1 MKARTLGA
9 IMAAAAQGRAPGFT
23 EDDLRKIIYSSH
35 QARHEAGLIQH
46 LAAADPDLY
55 GRLMLGMAASTAET
69 AKLQGLAAVLAS
81 ANAGKQSGLYTDFD
95 PVSGSWTSPADV
107 SRASFDQIRPLAGGY
122 VAETQRQ
129 LDEFT
134 SFRSAASSPAGAP

>member
-1 MKARTLGA
+1 MKCVIDRR
-9 IMAAAAQGRAPGFT
+9 Q
-23 EDDLRKIIYSSH
+23 
-35 QARHEAGLIQH
+35 
-46 LAAADPDLY
+46 
-55 GRLMLGMAASTAET
+55 
-69 AKLQGLAAVLAS
+69 
-81 ANAGKQSGLYTDFD
+81 FD

-107 SRASFDQIRPLAGGY
+107 SQASFDQIRPLVGGY